1 MHVSVLRARPKL
13 VLVLLLL
20 VFEAG
25 VLTLA
30 TRADGTT
37 TTVLPAG
44 GPAALV
50 DAGPAKLWMAAL
62 LGNLPAPAPA
72 APAPA
77 APPAEQAAPP
87 AAEAAAAPAE
97 TARALPPVPPAP
109 PAEVVVVP
117 PARKGLRPVLV
128 RAAREH
134 GLPAEVVLAQA
145 WAESSWRENAVSH
158 ANAIGVLQLT
168 PDTVEFVSR
177 RLLKLDRNLDP
188 LDPAANA
195 RMGARYMRH
204 LLDRTGG
211 DWRQALIAY
220 NQGLRA
226 LRRDGPYPEAA
237 TYADRVLSLRSQF
250 LQP

>member
-1 MHVSVLRARPKL
+1 
-13 VLVLLLL
+13 
-20 VFEAG
+20 
-25 VLTLA
+25 
-30 TRADGTT
+30 
-37 TTVLPAG
+37 
-44 GPAALV
+44 
-50 DAGPAKLWMAAL
+50 
-62 LGNLPAPAPA
+62 
-72 APAPA
+72 
-77 APPAEQAAPP
+77 
-87 AAEAAAAPAE
+87 
-97 TARALPPVPPAP
+97 
-109 PAEVVVVP
+109 
-117 PARKGLRPVLV
+117 
-128 RAAREH
+128 
-134 GLPAEVVLAQA
+134 VVLAQA

-211 DWRQALIAY
+211 DWRQALVAY

-237 TYADRVLSLRSQF
+237 SYADRVLSLRPQF
-250 LQP
+250 LHP